1 MAFDAN
7 EAIQILTLVNA
18 LEPAGIALVKD
29 LATKLQGK
37 SDAEIIASANAI
49 DDQGIADANTEIAA
63 LPPQG

>member
-37 SDAEIIASANAI
+37 TDAEILAQANAI
-49 DDQGIADANTEIAA
+49 DDQGLADANTEIAA